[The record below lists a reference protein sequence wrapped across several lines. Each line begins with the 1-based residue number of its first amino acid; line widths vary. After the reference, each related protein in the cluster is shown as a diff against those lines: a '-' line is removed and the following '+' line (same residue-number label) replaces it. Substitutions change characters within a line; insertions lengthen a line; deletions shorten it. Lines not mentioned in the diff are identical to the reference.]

1 MVGGTVML
9 IVGLGLTI
17 TIIGAIFGVPLI
29 LLGIVF
35 IIRGARPDPPP
46 VVYSQQ
52 PPPPLSYAPPP
63 VVVNVQQPSQ
73 PSLPLPPPPPQVMF
87 RCRYCQSVY
96 PESAGRCPQCGA
108 SF

>member
-9 IVGLGLTI
+9 IVGLGLTV

-35 IIRGARPDPPP
+35 ILRGARPDPPP
-46 VVYSQQ
+46 VVYYQQ
-52 PPPPLSYAPPP
+52 PPPPLYYAPPP
-63 VVVNVQQPSQ
+63 VVVNGQQPSQ

-87 RCRYCQSVY
+87 RCRYCQSV
-96 PESAGRCPQCGA
+96 
-108 SF
+108 